1 MPALNL
7 HRNYHCQ
14 CGRPVFF
21 PNSVCLACA
30 TQLGY
35 RVQTGELIPLA
46 PGTLPESWVRFGD
59 NAPDSA
65 VYYRCANFDT
75 PAQCNWLV
83 DRAEFD
89 GNQHFCVAC
98 RLNRTI
104 PDLTLA
110 ENATFWYAIETAK
123 RRLVSSL
130 VALDLPVKSRIGED
144 PEHGLA
150 FDFLHAKSPDEKVLT
165 GHDDGVITLNIEE
178 ANDAT
183 REAARLAMHEPYRT
197 LIGHLRHEVGHYY
210 WDRLV
215 DGTPW
220 LDRFRDLFGD
230 ERADYGEALK
240 SHYENGPSSDWPLH
254 FVSAYAASHPWEDWA
269 ETWAQYLHLRDLLD
283 TAASFGLHAAGVE
296 LDIEPFAPDTLT
308 QSVPDQGEEFLR
320 IVNDAAKL
328 TGVLNE
334 MSRSMGLADI
344 YPFVLSRAAVDKLHL
359 VHRVVTERPN
369 EGALQ
374 NPNPDIHQD
383 TISTEAPVTATS

>member
-21 PNSVCLACA
+21 PNSVCLACG

-35 RVQTGELIPLA
+35 LVESGELIPLA
-46 PGTLPESWVRFGD
+46 AGSL
-59 NAPDSA
+59 PDSWIPFEGA
-65 VYYRCANFDT
+65 SPDSPVYYRCGNFDT
-75 PAQCNWLV
+75 PAQCNWLIG
-83 DRAEFD
+83 RTEID
-89 GNQHFCVAC
+89 GHQRFCVAC

-104 PDLTLA
+104 PDLTLD
-110 ENATFWYAIETAK
+110 ENATLWYAIEMAK

-130 VALDLPVKSRIGED
+130 VALGLPVKSRIGED
-144 PEHGLA
+144 PVRGLA
-150 FDFLHAKSPDEKVLT
+150 FDFLHAKSAEEKVLT

-197 LIGHLRHEVGHYY
+197 LLGHLRHEVGHYY

-215 DGTPW
+215 DNTPW
-220 LDRFRDLFGD
+220 LERFRELFGD
-230 ERADYGEALK
+230 ERADYAQALK
-240 SHYENGPSSDWPLH
+240 NHYEHGPAVDWPLH
-254 FVSAYAASHPWEDWA
+254 FVSAYAAAHPWEDWA

-283 TAASFGLHAAGVE
+283 TAASFGLHATGVE
-296 LDIEPFAPDTLT
+296 LDIEPFAADTLT
-308 QSVPDQGEEFLR
+308 QSVPDNGEEFLR

-359 VHRVVTERPN
+359 VHRVVTERAD
-369 EGALQ
+369 EAVLQ
-374 NPNPDIHQD
+374 SPNPDLPQH
-383 TISTEAPVTATS
+383 TAVAEAPVALVS